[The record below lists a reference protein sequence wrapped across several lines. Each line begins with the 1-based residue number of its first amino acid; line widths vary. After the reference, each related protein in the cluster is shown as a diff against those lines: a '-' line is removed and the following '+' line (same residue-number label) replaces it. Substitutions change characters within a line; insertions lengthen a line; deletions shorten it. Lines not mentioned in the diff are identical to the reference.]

1 MTCTYTFTDPAGKKL
16 TITGK
21 NAFKAYLANGGLQH
35 LAPKRL
41 AAAIGQIGADQTNTP
56 AFKRFFKQSKVVDAE
71 GKPLMVYHGGNDFTV
86 FDQNTAKEGGFYF
99 TPNKF
104 AASQF
109 ERKGGKLFE
118 VYLSIQNPK
127 EVSLDEFLVYDEE
140 NNWYEHD
147 EDIKADVIE
156 QAKAEGYDGIIV
168 RDVPDAGMI
177 SDQWI
182 AFNPEQIK
190 SATENIGTFDR
201 TNPDTRYSVGA
212 DGTVTAEFGPVTEAY
227 RNDPA
232 AAIDYLLK
240 QKTGEAIVNHPTL
253 GDVSIVYGDG
263 SYGLSHIAKRRGE
276 DFMARLPELLMNGDL
291 YSKPDQPTGRLFV
304 GNDSNEAT
312 IRMDWNGQAK
322 TWLIS
327 AYEKYPDLTKAP
339 APKASTRSDTIAQ
352 RSGRLNTEGLRNAV
366 AKGALSP
373 VVSAL
378 IDNGVIVLH
387 QTTATLPD
395 ANARKV
401 RGVQAITT
409 ADGKI
414 HLVAASL
421 TAENAQPVL
430 WHEMFHKGGERLI
443 GSKEWGNLMGR
454 GASLYRQAEQS
465 TGKAREFFDKAR
477 TRVAAAKRQGAVATN
492 MEVEEFLAYA
502 IEEYET
508 APASIRKWV
517 DDLIGLIKAW
527 FQKTF
532 GKQLGDV
539 TPAQLSA
546 IAKMALM
553 DVASDRRGEM
563 FGALGT
569 VMSATE
575 QTNTPAFKRFFKQ
588 SKVVDEAGEPLMLY
602 HGTNNLFSRFSKR
615 VFPNFKTAQEKLGFF
630 FTKSSDYAGQYADR
644 EGAQIMPVYLSLQNP
659 KYEPLSK
666 IDEIENG
673 TNQQAGRYVAQL
685 KRDGYDGIIFGD
697 MDEIVAFEPTQI
709 KSATG
714 NNGEFD
720 PTNPDIRY
728 SVTPE
733 QQEAVLQEATDA
745 LNEKVKE
752 DFIGSVVGDISL
764 GAKLIVHPRTVAA
777 VHKEF
782 TPVYRT
788 AISQMETRDKNIA
801 ELGEGLLTY
810 NRLEQAGKE
819 NVNKVLELG
828 RLTSQT
834 YTAAELRDGVG
845 NPGEKSVVVMVDGK
859 PQVSKVEMHALLT
872 EVGEVVKLSDE
883 EIAAY
888 MGLRETFDNALDKMR
903 DQTLTEMGFGGFAPM
918 EGMKPLMLDETED
931 DKLILKGSVYTDEER
946 AIFRSGDKAAIA
958 EAMQK
963 NPVAVIIKKFDGAK
977 WNPELMGYEFDP
989 RQREALEKEMGAF
1002 MKKSAA
1008 RQILDLIDDKTPQ
1021 DKAERLRNIANFI
1034 AEIEQA
1040 KRAGYV
1046 PFARYG
1052 DYVVTVKEKVADVE
1066 FLNDTDGYLIARGL
1080 PDSFAPDLMEMGAE
1094 ETKEGWRIKDSQRSA
1109 VERMT
1114 EKTVYSTKVETGLTD
1129 IIDEKRAKKVD
1140 DIKAVKEAIDKARA
1154 EWVGDNPNRRI
1165 VAFKTR
1171 EKKTD
1176 QPVKLSDVDA
1186 LAEVANI
1193 DNGTW
1198 DWVRDKLTDAMKAK
1212 GFRRHFFHSD
1222 NVPGYTGDFERAM
1235 ADYVIGMSGY
1245 LSRRQHM
1252 KRWEN
1257 AVTNIGNKP
1266 KLYEYASKYRD
1277 YVNDP
1282 QEELA
1287 LVRQIGF
1294 FSYIS
1299 GVLASAFANLT
1310 QVPMMAVPTLAQVAP
1325 TPLVL
1330 KEVGKA
1336 YKDAAL
1342 MLSSTVGIDMFD
1354 PEKAPE
1360 DVRAILKEAWA
1371 EGSFVPLETF
1381 DLMMT
1386 ARQRNVGARKGVK
1399 LFNDATQVVSVA
1411 FTFAERMNRL
1421 VTFIA
1426 AARLAEKRAVQENA
1440 RNVLSGDAL
1449 ARSEVLR
1456 NWSPKAFAEWAVDE
1470 SQYRMGKAN
1479 RPTTMRGV
1487 GAAIMQFKGF
1497 MLQTFEAW
1505 YRMAALH
1512 GRNGK
1517 FAAAASVLT
1526 IASLA
1531 GVWGLPGADDLRKLI
1546 EALYKQITDKDLD
1559 LKTELRSFIA
1569 RTSGSNA
1576 VAQIVSKGA
1585 SYPLGVDLTRV
1596 GMGSIVPDSPLAA
1609 AGIPFDMLVGR
1620 PKRAFEKGSTGD
1632 YLGAAAEF
1640 TPNWI
1645 KNYLV
1650 AGSWALEGV
1659 RDKRGNLILR
1669 PEDLSASDLVMKSQ
1683 GFQPSIVTDVR
1694 DYEYAQRR
1702 QETAV
1707 DNLKR
1712 SYTNKI
1718 AKVMHQMETTTD
1730 PDKLAKLDQQLTD
1743 IYNDL
1748 DEHNASAPPEQVIK
1762 ITARTLRNKIM
1773 RESEGVM
1780 GTWGKERKAARGAAE
1795 ELRGVFGLSQEE
1807 DE

>member
-1 MTCTYTFTDPAGKKL
+1 MLAPTKPRYLLLIGNWARADPVTCTYTFAGPDGNKL
-16 TITGK
+16 TVTGK
-21 NAFKAYLANGGLQH
+21 NALKAYLANGGLAH
-35 LAPKRL
+35 LLPQRAKPFIFGHTEGRTTVAKWSSRMSEKV
-41 AAAIGQIGADQTNTP
+41 GAKVDVAVSYYNTP
-56 AFKRFFKQSKVVDAE
+56 GARELAYAAKRGDENAIASMADAMAKLVKPTDILVPVPSRSGVATETLALANAIAEKTGAKVENALRGASRMSRYEAKKSGLEMTKKDIGLEPASLTGNYVLVDNVVATGMTMRAAVE
-71 GKPLMVYHGGNDFTV
+71 ATGARRVIAYAGDE
-86 FDQNTAKEGGFYF
+86 TAKD
-99 TPNKF
+99 
-104 AASQF
+104 
-109 ERKGGKLFE
+109 
-118 VYLSIQNPK
+118 
-127 EVSLDEFLVYDEE
+127 VS
-140 NNWYEHD
+140 
-147 EDIKADVIE
+147 
-156 QAKAEGYDGIIV
+156 
-168 RDVPDAGMI
+168 
-177 SDQWI
+177 
-182 AFNPEQIK
+182 
-190 SATENIGTFDR
+190 
-201 TNPDTRYSVGA
+201 YSVGA

-227 RNDPA
+227 RTDPA
-232 AAIDYLLK
+232 GAVRYLMQ

-253 GDVSIVYGDG
+253 GDVSLIYGDG
-263 SYGLSHIAKRRGE
+263 TMGLAHIAKRRSEKALSQIPQLFNEG
-276 DFMARLPELLMNGDL
+276 AL
-291 YSKPDQPTGRLFV
+291 YSKPDQPTGRVFM
-304 GNDSNEAT
+304 GNEANEAT

-322 TWLIS
+322 TWLVS
-327 AYEKYPDLTKAP
+327 AYEKYPDLTKAA

-395 ANARKV
+395 ANSRKV
-401 RGVQAITT
+401 RGVQAITIT
-409 ADGKI
+409 DGKV

-421 TAENAQPVL
+421 TDANAQAVM

-443 GSKEWGNLMGR
+443 GSKAWGDLMGR

-477 TRVAAAKRQGAVATN
+477 ARVAAAKRQGAVATS

-517 DDLIGLIKAW
+517 DDLIGLVKAW
-527 FQKTF
+527 FQKTY
-532 GKQLGDV
+532 GVQLGAV

-546 IAKMALM
+546 LAKLALM
-553 DVASDRRGEM
+553 DVAADRRGEM

-575 QTNTPAFKRFFKQ
+575 QTNTPAFKQWFKQ
-588 SKVVDEAGEPLMLY
+588 SKAVDDAGQPIVLY
-602 HGTNNLFSRFSKR
+602 HATREDITVFNTEGDKGKTSGTGLFM
-615 VFPNFKTAQEKLGFF
+615 
-630 FTKSSDYAGQYADR
+630 SSSPAIANTYAPRQGGSVY
-644 EGAQIMPVYLSLQNP
+644 PVYASLQNP
-659 KYEPLSK
+659 LIVDFANENWNAGGQDAVIELPDGTQDDLLSYFNASPGETVSTDDVARLARQRGNDGVIIRNVRDQGAYAPL
-666 IDEIENG
+666 DERNE
-673 TNQQAGRYVAQL
+673 
-685 KRDGYDGIIFGD
+685 FGD
-697 MDEIVAFEPTQI
+697 IYIAFKPTQI
-709 KSATG
+709 KSAVG
-714 NNGEFD
+714 NNGDFRAS
-720 PTNPDIRY
+720 NPDIRY

-733 QQEAVLQEATDA
+733 RQEAVLQEASDA
-745 LNEKVKE
+745 LDEKAKD

-834 YTAAELRDGVG
+834 YTDAQLRDGVG
-845 NPGEKSVVVMVDGK
+845 NPGEKTVVVMVDGK
-859 PQVSKVEMHALLT
+859 PQVSTVEMHALLT

-888 MGLRETFDNALDKMR
+888 KGLRQTFDNALDKMR
-903 DQTLTEMGFGGFAPM
+903 DQTLTEMGF
-918 EGMKPLMLDETED
+918 
-931 DKLILKGSVYTDEER
+931 EEFVGVPNAAK
-946 AIFRSGDKAAIA
+946 AIIGT
-958 EAMQK
+958 
-963 NPVAVIIKKFDGAK
+963 
-977 WNPELMGYEFDP
+977 
-989 RQREALEKEMGAF
+989 
-1002 MKKSAA
+1002 
-1008 RQILDLIDDKTPQ
+1008 IDDNTPAET
-1021 DKAERLRNIANFI
+1021 AERLRNIAAFV

-1080 PDSFAPDLMEMGAE
+1080 PDSFAPDLIEMGAE
-1094 ETKEGWRIKDSQRSA
+1094 ETKEGWRIQANQRQA

-1114 EKTVYSTKVETGLTD
+1114 EKTVYSAKVETGLTD

-1165 VAFKTR
+1165 VAFKVR
-1171 EKKTD
+1171 EKKSDT
-1176 QPVKLSDVDA
+1176 PIKLSDVDA

-1193 DNGTW
+1193 DNATW
-1198 DWVRDKLTDAMKAK
+1198 DWVRDKLADAMKSK

-1222 NVPGYTGDFERAM
+1222 NVPGYSGDFERAM

-1245 LSRRQHM
+1245 LSRREHM
-1252 KRWEN
+1252 KKWEN

-1299 GVLASAFANLT
+1299 GVVASAFANLT
-1310 QVPMMAVPTLAQVAP
+1310 QVPLMTVPTLSQVAP
-1325 TPLVL
+1325 VPLVM
-1330 KEVGKA
+1330 KELTRA
-1336 YKDAAL
+1336 YKDASM
-1342 MLSSTVGIDMFD
+1342 MLSTGVGLDMFD

-1360 DVRAILKEAWA
+1360 DVRQILKEAWA

-1426 AARLAEKRAVQENA
+1426 AARLAEKRAVQDNA

-1470 SQYRMGKAN
+1470 TQYRMGKAN

-1505 YRMAALH
+1505 YRMSRLH

-1517 FAAAASVLT
+1517 FAAAASVATL
-1526 IASLA
+1526 ASLA
-1531 GVWGLPGADDLRKLI
+1531 GVWGLPGADDLRKLL
-1546 EALYKQITDKDLD
+1546 EAIYKTITDKDLD
-1559 LKTELRSFIA
+1559 LKTELRGWIA
-1569 RTSGSNA
+1569 RTSGSNTI
-1576 VAQIVSKGA
+1576 AQVISKGA

-1596 GMGSIVPDSPLAA
+1596 GMGTVAPDSPLAA
-1609 AGIPFDMLVGR
+1609 AGIPFDMLIGR
-1620 PKRAFEKGSTGD
+1620 PKRSFEKGSTGD
-1632 YLGAAAEF
+1632 YLGAMAEL
-1640 TPNWI
+1640 TPNFMKHW
-1645 KNYLV
+1645 LV
-1650 AGSWALEGV
+1650 SGSWALEGV

-1683 GFQPSIVTDVR
+1683 GLQPSIVTDVR

-1712 SYTNKI
+1712 SYTNKL
-1718 AKVMHQMETTTD
+1718 AKAFYQLETTSD
-1730 PDKLAKLDQQLTD
+1730 PDKARD
-1743 IYNDL
+1743 IENRIASIYADI
-1748 DEHNASAPPEQVIK
+1748 DEHNTTASPEQIIK
-1762 ITARTLRNKIM
+1762 ITNRTLRNKIM